1 MLKFLPTT
9 TAIVSLFFV
18 SVIYADMEVQ
28 PTQLYIAK
36 NRSASVTFKLTDE
49 TETKIY
55 NVTALKWSQNEKGE
69 DVLTP
74 DPVVMIN
81 PKNFSIKPEK
91 SQTVRVG
98 FSQPVQ
104 AMNLKQEGS
113 WRIIFTEIPPVKEQE
128 TVKFLLNF
136 SLPLFVGKQQKADLS
151 ANINYKSNK
160 LILSL
165 KNNASSHVQI
175 KEIKL
180 MDSNGKMIATNS
192 NSKYLLA
199 YQKNEFNLGDVKV
212 INPKG
217 YKLLITIDNQN
228 EPLEIS
234 L

>member
-113 WRIIFTEIPPVKEQE
+113 WRIIFSEIPPVKEQE

>member
-9 TAIVSLFFV
+9 TAIVSLFYFTIV
-18 SVIYADMEVQ
+18 YADMEVQ
-28 PTQLYIAK
+28 PTQLYIEK
-36 NRSASVTFKLTDE
+36 NRSASVIFKLTDE
-49 TETKIY
+49 KETKIY
-55 NVTALKWSQNEKGE
+55 NVTAARWSQNEKGE
-69 DVLTP
+69 DILTP
-74 DPVVMIN
+74 DPTVLIN
-81 PKNFSIKPEK
+81 PKNFAIKPEK

-136 SLPLFVGKQQKADLS
+136 SLPLFVGKQQKADITQ
-151 ANINYKSNK
+151 NINYRSDQ
-160 LILSL
+160 LVLSL
-165 KNNASSHVQI
+165 KNNASSHIQI

-180 MDSNGKMIATNS
+180 IDSNGKMIATNS
-192 NSKYLLA
+192 NPKYLLA
-199 YQKNEFNLGDVKV
+199 YQKNEFNLGNVRLV
-212 INPKG
+212 NSKG
-217 YKLLITIDNQN
+217 YKLLITVDNQN

>member
-9 TAIVSLFFV
+9 TAIVYLFYV
-18 SVIYADMEVQ
+18 AAVYADMEVQ
-28 PTQLYIAK
+28 PTQLYIEK

-49 TETKIY
+49 KETKIY
-55 NVTALKWSQNEKGE
+55 NVTAVQWSQNEKGE
-69 DVLTP
+69 DILTP
-74 DPVVMIN
+74 DPTVLIN

-113 WRIIFTEIPPVKEQE
+113 WRIIFTEIPPIKEQE

-136 SLPLFVGKQQKADLS
+136 SLPLFVGKQQKANLTPD
-151 ANINYKSNK
+151 IKYKSDQ
-160 LILSL
+160 LILNL

-180 MDSNGKMIATNS
+180 IDSNGKMIATNS
-192 NSKYLLA
+192 DPRYLLA
-199 YQKNEFNLGDVKV
+199 YQKNEFNLGSVKL
-212 INPKG
+212 ISSKG
-217 YKLLITIDNQN
+217 YKLLITVDNQN
-228 EPLEIS
+228 EPVEIT

>member
-81 PKNFSIKPEK
+81 PKNFSIKPGFVA
-91 SQTVRVG
+91 QT
-98 FSQPVQ
+98 
-104 AMNLKQEGS
+104 
-113 WRIIFTEIPPVKEQE
+113 
-128 TVKFLLNF
+128 
-136 SLPLFVGKQQKADLS
+136 
-151 ANINYKSNK
+151 
-160 LILSL
+160 
-165 KNNASSHVQI
+165 
-175 KEIKL
+175 
-180 MDSNGKMIATNS
+180 
-192 NSKYLLA
+192 YL
-199 YQKNEFNLGDVKV
+199 
-212 INPKG
+212 
-217 YKLLITIDNQN
+217 
-228 EPLEIS
+228 
-234 L
+234 